1 MALEL
6 DRSNLAQALTDN
18 FLTDLHITTNGTLR
32 SIIYISKSDADALR
46 LEDYNLGNT
55 VFKLSFLIAELPSQL
70 VSKWMGPDRWIP
82 MQMCIWSVIAGAQFW
97 LSGRSSF
104 LATRALLGIVQGG
117 FIPDVSFYTLN
128 IGNAA
133 ANHGADYSVSV
144 ILLQACGIV
153 DPAWLLLD
161 CSELSRYPLSIA
173 RVRAATH
180 ARRWRKVWM
189 EMAFPY

>member
-1 MALEL
+1 MVCWTQ
-6 DRSNLAQALTDN
+6 SYT
-18 FLTDLHITTNGTLR
+18 
-32 SIIYISKSDADALR
+32 SKSNADTLR

-117 FIPDVSFYTLN
+117 FIPDVSSILL
-128 IGNAA
+128 ISGNVA
-133 ANHGADYSVSV
+133 ANYDADYSLPF
-144 ILLQACGIV
+144 ILLQACGII

-161 CSELSRYPLSIA
+161 CSELGRYPLSIA

-180 ARRWRKVWM
+180 ARHFRKVWL